1 MTQIELLAPAK
12 NLAFGIA
19 AINCGADAVYIG
31 SPKFGARS
39 AAGNSIA
46 AIAELA
52 NYAHQ
57 FRAKVYVALNTLL
70 FDTEL
75 NEAQSIIH
83 QVWNAGADALI
94 IQDMGI
100 CELNL
105 PPIPLFASTQTHN
118 INFEKVL
125 FFEKVGFQRVILA
138 RELSFSEILAIRKK
152 TTIDLESFVHG
163 AICVCYSGQCN
174 LSHAITGRSGNRGEC
189 AQLCR
194 WNYSLKN
201 KNGQQLER
209 NKYLLSLKDLNLSDS
224 LEKLI
229 DSGITSFK
237 IEGRLKDLSYVKN
250 VTGFY
255 RQKLDVILEGRQN
268 SIERSSV
275 GKTYFNFNPDLEITF
290 NRGYSGYFSN
300 GRIKN
305 LASFATQKSMGKSFG
320 IVKQVN
326 KNTIEIE
333 TDELISN
340 GDGFC
345 FINNS
350 KELRGFRANKA
361 GGKLI
366 FPNEMPEIKIGTQV
380 FRNHNQQFESQ
391 LEGKQ
396 TDRKVEIIIE
406 LTVLDK
412 GINIKAMDEEGLTAA
427 LVYPSVIVEA
437 KNQAAAMENLKTGL
451 SKTGNSIYK
460 VKGIV
465 INSDKSFF
473 LPNAQINEMK
483 RFILKAM
490 DDERISKYKRTNS
503 IWKKNNFPYPQKEL
517 DFSGNV
523 TNKLAE
529 KFYNRHG
536 TKVIEKG
543 FELLKYIKS
552 KKLMTTKYCLKF
564 EMNACPKE
572 NKKVDKFWDSGIYL
586 ENSETR
592 LNLIFDCKNCEM
604 IVKAES

>member
-1 MTQIELLAPAK
+1 MRQIELLAPAK
-12 NLAFGIA
+12 NLAFGKA

-31 SPKFGARS
+31 SPKFSARS

-46 AIAELA
+46 DIAELA

-70 FDTEL
+70 FDNEL
-75 NEAQSIIH
+75 NKAQSIIH

-138 RELSFSEILAIRKK
+138 RELSFSEILEIRKK
-152 TTIDLESFVHG
+152 TSIELESFVHG

-201 KNGQQLER
+201 KNGQQLVKDR
-209 NKYLLSLKDLNLSDS
+209 YLLSLKDLNLSDS

-250 VTGFY
+250 ITGFY
-255 RQKLDVILEGRQN
+255 RQKIDAILEERHN
-268 SIERSSV
+268 SLMRSSV
-275 GKTYFNFNPDLEITF
+275 GKTYFNFNPDPDITF
-290 NRGYSGYFSN
+290 NRRYSGYFSN

-305 LASFATQKSMGKSFG
+305 IASFATQKSMGKYLG
-320 IVKQVN
+320 NVNQVN
-326 KNTIEIE
+326 KKTIEIE

-345 FINNS
+345 FINKS
-350 KELRGFRANKA
+350 GELSGFRVNKA
-361 GGKLI
+361 EGKLI

-380 FRNHNQQFESQ
+380 FRNHNQLFETEQ
-391 LEGKQ
+391 VKKQ
-396 TDRKVEIIIE
+396 TDRKVEITIE
-406 LTVLDK
+406 LTVHDEGFK
-412 GINIKAMDEEGLTAA
+412 INVIDEEGFSAV

-437 KNQAAAMENLKTGL
+437 KNQDAAMENLKTGL

-460 VKGIV
+460 VNEIV

-473 LPNAQINEMK
+473 LPNTQINEMK
-483 RFILKAM
+483 RLILKAM
-490 DDERISKYKRTNS
+490 DEERNSTYKRIISKLE
-503 IWKKNNFPYPQKEL
+503 KNDFPYPQKEL
-517 DFSGNV
+517 DFNGNV

-529 KFYNRHG
+529 KFYNSHG

-543 FELLKYIKS
+543 FELLKNSKG

-572 NKKVDKFWDSGIYL
+572 NKMVDKFWDSDVYL